1 MIGVIILLWL
11 RVEIW
16 NEVDEDELA
25 ATHTVCVLQMH
36 VDCLTAKKPW
46 KMLLHFIHTSSHPK
60 NLISFF
66 TEVHKRQVIKR
77 YSKAYL

>member
-1 MIGVIILLWL
+1 MLLL

-25 ATHTVCVLQMH
+25 ATHAGVCSVLQMH